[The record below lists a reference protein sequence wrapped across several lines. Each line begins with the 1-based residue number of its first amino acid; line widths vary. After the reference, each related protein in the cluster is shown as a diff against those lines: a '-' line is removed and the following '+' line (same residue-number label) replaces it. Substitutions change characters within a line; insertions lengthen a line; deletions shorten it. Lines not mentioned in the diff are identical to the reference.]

1 MPKTKKPQHEQA
13 RRNQKKPTLEKQLA
27 KVAIENMDRLLSEF
41 VLGEDK
47 AGRLAREA
55 LRARR
60 DGDKERADKIIK
72 PLFYS
77 VAIAIVESTK
87 IDKASLPTDPRTGEL
102 DLPWT
107 LPAEWQDK
115 NTHRGVDDSDV
126 HIPPD
131 KFADRISQRELS
143 VLLDLDS
150 IATTLGA
157 NLRRRLFIGA
167 AVEPGE
173 LQIEADVEDRRF
185 LDSFDAI
192 ESVRVSGTTLAC
204 GVSVDRVKTA

>member
-1 MPKTKKPQHEQA
+1 VPAKRAAVSRGTC
-13 RRNQKKPTLEKQLA
+13 LESA
-27 KVAIENMDRLLSEF
+27 
-41 VLGEDK
+41 
-47 AGRLAREA
+47 
-55 LRARR
+55 
-60 DGDKERADKIIK
+60 
-72 PLFYS
+72 
-77 VAIAIVESTK
+77 K
-87 IDKASLPTDPRTGEL
+87 IDKANLPTDPKTGEL

-107 LPAEWQDK
+107 LPAEWQDQ

-126 HIPPD
+126 YIPPD

-143 VLLDLDS
+143 ALLDLDG

-192 ESVRVSGTTLAC
+192 QSVRVSRTTLAC
-204 GVSVDRVKTA
+204 GVSIDRVKTA